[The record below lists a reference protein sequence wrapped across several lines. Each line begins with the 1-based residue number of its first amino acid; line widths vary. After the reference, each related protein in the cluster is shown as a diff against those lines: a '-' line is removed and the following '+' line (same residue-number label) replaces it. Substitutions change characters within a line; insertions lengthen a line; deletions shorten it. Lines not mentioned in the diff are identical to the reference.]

1 MSARI
6 CLVGGS
12 GFVGQRIAAHLAD
25 LGHTV
30 RILTRHRER
39 HRELLVLP
47 TAEVVEGD
55 VHNPAFLARQFEGSD
70 AVINLVGILNEQGRT
85 GRGFTRAHVELPEK
99 IVQAAR
105 TAGARRL
112 LHMSA
117 LNASLQGPS
126 HYLRTKG
133 MGEDLVQRAHGPELA
148 VTSFR
153 PSVIFGAHDSFTN
166 RFAALLRLA
175 PGVFPLACPNARFQ
189 PVYVEDVARAF
200 VRALDDHRSFGQR
213 YNLCGPKVYTL
224 RQLVKYIAGLIG
236 KPVCV
241 IGLNNAASRLQAAV
255 MEFAPGKPFSLDNYR
270 SLQVD
275 SVCPQGFPKLFG
287 FEPAS
292 LEEIAPRYL
301 SLRGHEAQYAEF
313 RGAARR

>member
-1 MSARI
+1 LRI

-25 LGHTV
+25 RGHAV
-30 RILTRHRER
+30 RVLSRHRER

-55 VHNPAFLARQFEGSD
+55 VHNPALLRQQFEGVD
-70 AVINLVGILNEQGRT
+70 AAINLVGILNESGRS
-85 GRGFTRAHVELPEK
+85 GKGFSRVHVELPEK

-105 TAGARRL
+105 AVGVPRL

-117 LNASLQGPS
+117 LHASSQGPS

-133 MGEDLVQRAHGPELA
+133 LGEDLVQRAHGPELA

-153 PSVIFGAHDSFTN
+153 PSVIFGPRDSFTN
-166 RFAALLRLA
+166 RFAGLLRLA

-200 VRALDDHRSFGQR
+200 VHALDDHRSFGQR
-213 YNLCGPKVYTL
+213 YNLCGPKVYSL
-224 RQLVKYIAGLIG
+224 RELVEYIAGVIG
-236 KPVCV
+236 KRVCV
-241 IGLNNAASRLQAAV
+241 IGLNNAASRLQAAI

-270 SLQVD
+270 SLQID

-287 FEPAS
+287 FEPMS
-292 LEEIAPRYL
+292 LEAIAPRYL
-301 SLRGHEAQYAEF
+301 GMRDRNSRNMDY
-313 RGAARR
+313 RSAARR